1 MDPLRQRR
9 TQPEQLTGK
18 GETKRVN
25 ETYFEQLLQWLA
37 RCPALAGIDLRVDD
51 LPPAAGTGAL
61 FPKGVEQTDRWQNLL
76 GQVTARQK
84 MQLVLR
90 LNLPFV
96 PGDAELTAQTARRLL
111 ELQTWVAEQSAV
123 GLAPQLGNADPAQ
136 ETLTA
141 GAARLEQAN
150 DEGSAVYTVTL
161 TAHYTMKW
169 SDTFED

>member
-1 MDPLRQRR
+1 M
-9 TQPEQLTGK
+9 
-18 GETKRVN
+18 N

-37 RCPALAGIDLRVDD
+37 RCPALTGIDLRVDD

-96 PGDAELTAQTARRLL
+96 PGGCESECPDRPPP
-111 ELQTWVAEQSAV
+111 V
-123 GLAPQLGNADPAQ
+123 G
-136 ETLTA
+136 TA
-141 GAARLEQAN
+141 GLGGGAERGRLCPAAWQR
-150 DEGSAVYTVTL
+150 
-161 TAHYTMKW
+161 
-169 SDTFED
+169 

>member
-1 MDPLRQRR
+1 M
-9 TQPEQLTGK
+9 
-18 GETKRVN
+18 N

-37 RCPALAGIDLRVDD
+37 RCPALAGIALHVDD

-111 ELQTWVAEQSAV
+111 ELQAWVAEQSAA

>member
-1 MDPLRQRR
+1 M
-9 TQPEQLTGK
+9 
-18 GETKRVN
+18 N

-37 RCPALAGIDLRVDD
+37 RCPALTGIDLRVDD

-76 GQVTARQK
+76 GQVTTRQK

-96 PGDAELTAQTARRLL
+96 PGDANLSAQTARRLL
-111 ELQTWVAEQSAV
+111 ELQAWVAEQSAA
-123 GLAPQLGNADPAQ
+123 GLAPRLGQTDPRPGIFLGNADPVQ

>member
-1 MDPLRQRR
+1 M
-9 TQPEQLTGK
+9 
-18 GETKRVN
+18 N

-37 RCPALAGIDLRVDD
+37 RCPALTGIDLRVDD

-96 PGDAELTAQTARRLL
+96 PGDANLSAQTARRLL
-111 ELQTWVAEQSAV
+111 ELQAWVAEQ
-123 GLAPQLGNADPAQ
+123 
-136 ETLTA
+136 TLTA

>member
-1 MDPLRQRR
+1 
-9 TQPEQLTGK
+9 
-18 GETKRVN
+18 
-25 ETYFEQLLQWLA
+25 
-37 RCPALAGIDLRVDD
+37 
-51 LPPAAGTGAL
+51 
-61 FPKGVEQTDRWQNLL
+61 
-76 GQVTARQK
+76 

-96 PGDAELTAQTARRLL
+96 PGDANLSAQTARRLL
-111 ELQTWVAEQSAV
+111 ELQAWVAEQSAA
-123 GLAPQLGNADPAQ
+123 GFAPRLGNADPVQ

>member
-1 MDPLRQRR
+1 M
-9 TQPEQLTGK
+9 
-18 GETKRVN
+18 N
-25 ETYFEQLLQWLA
+25 ENYFEQLLQWLD
-37 RCPALAGIDLRVDD
+37 RCPALAGVALRVDD

-76 GQVTARQK
+76 GQVTARHK

-96 PGDAELTAQTARRLL
+96 PGDADLTARTARRLL
-111 ELQTWVAEQSAV
+111 ELQAWVAEQSAA
-123 GLAPQLGNADPAQ
+123 GFAPRLGNADPAQ

-141 GAARLEQAN
+141 GAAQLEQAN
-150 DEGSAVYTVTL
+150 DEGCAVYAVTL
-161 TAHYTMKW
+161 TAHYMMKW

>member
-1 MDPLRQRR
+1 M
-9 TQPEQLTGK
+9 
-18 GETKRVN
+18 N

-37 RCPALAGIDLRVDD
+37 RCPALAGIALRVDD

-61 FPKGVEQTDRWQNLL
+61 FPKGVEQTDRWQNL
-76 GQVTARQK
+76 
-84 MQLVLR
+84 
-90 LNLPFV
+90 PFV
-96 PGDAELTAQTARRLL
+96 PGDTELTAQTARRLL
-111 ELQTWVAEQSAV
+111 ELQAWVAEQSAA
-123 GLAPQLGNADPAQ
+123 GLAPQLGNADPMQ

>member
-1 MDPLRQRR
+1 M
-9 TQPEQLTGK
+9 
-18 GETKRVN
+18 N

-37 RCPALAGIDLRVDD
+37 RCPALTGIDLRVDD
-51 LPPAAGTGAL
+51 LQA
-61 FPKGVEQTDRWQNLL
+61 
-76 GQVTARQK
+76 
-84 MQLVLR
+84 
-90 LNLPFV
+90 
-96 PGDAELTAQTARRLL
+96 
-111 ELQTWVAEQSAV
+111 WVAEQSAA
-123 GLAPQLGNADPAQ
+123 GLAPQLGNADPVQ

>member
-1 MDPLRQRR
+1 
-9 TQPEQLTGK
+9 LTGK

-37 RCPALAGIDLRVDD
+37 RCPALTGIDLRVDD

-96 PGDAELTAQTARRLL
+96 PGDANLSAQTARRLL
-111 ELQTWVAEQSAV
+111 ELQAWVAEQSAA
-123 GLAPQLGNADPAQ
+123 GLAPQLGNADPMQ

>member
-1 MDPLRQRR
+1 MDPIRQRR
-9 TQPEQLTGK
+9 AQPEQLTGK
-18 GETKRVN
+18 GEIKRVN

-37 RCPALAGIDLRVDD
+37 RCPALTGIALRVDD

-96 PGDAELTAQTARRLL
+96 PGDTELTAQTARRLL
-111 ELQTWVAEQSAV
+111 ELQAWVAEQSAA
-123 GLAPQLGNADPAQ
+123 GLAPQLGNADPMQ

>member
-1 MDPLRQRR
+1 M
-9 TQPEQLTGK
+9 
-18 GETKRVN
+18 N

-37 RCPALAGIDLRVDD
+37 RCPALTGIDLRVDD

-61 FPKGVEQTDRWQNLL
+61 FPKGVEQTDRWQNL
-76 GQVTARQK
+76 
-84 MQLVLR
+84 
-90 LNLPFV
+90 PFV
-96 PGDAELTAQTARRLL
+96 PGDANLSAQTARRLL
-111 ELQTWVAEQSAV
+111 ELQAWVAEQSAA
-123 GLAPQLGNADPAQ
+123 GLAPQLGNADPMQ

>member
-1 MDPLRQRR
+1 M
-9 TQPEQLTGK
+9 
-18 GETKRVN
+18 N

-37 RCPALAGIDLRVDD
+37 RCPALTGIDLRVDD

-76 GQVTARQK
+76 G
-84 MQLVLR
+84 

-96 PGDAELTAQTARRLL
+96 PGDANLSAQTARRLL
-111 ELQTWVAEQSAV
+111 ELQAWVAEQSAA
-123 GLAPQLGNADPAQ
+123 GFAPQLGNADPVQ